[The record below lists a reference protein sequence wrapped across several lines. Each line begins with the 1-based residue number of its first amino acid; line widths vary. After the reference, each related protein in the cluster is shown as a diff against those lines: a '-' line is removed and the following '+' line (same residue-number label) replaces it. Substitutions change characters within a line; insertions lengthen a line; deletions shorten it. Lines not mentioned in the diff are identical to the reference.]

1 MKAHYRGC
9 RYFVVVVCMLQGAVV
24 FSNEPQAGEMI
35 ASNVQRNLALRF
47 ELSIE
52 PARVRVGDSF
62 EFQYRLVNDGDTQI
76 TVISYLIHGIENNG
90 ITLIGPETE

>member
-24 FSNEPQAGEMI
+24 FSNEPQAGEMT
-35 ASNVQRNLALRF
+35 ASNVQGNLALRF

-62 EFQYRLVNDGDTQI
+62 EFQYRLV
-76 TVISYLIHGIENNG
+76 IESNG
-90 ITLIGPETE
+90 ITLKRGIRRSVYASASLNSPL